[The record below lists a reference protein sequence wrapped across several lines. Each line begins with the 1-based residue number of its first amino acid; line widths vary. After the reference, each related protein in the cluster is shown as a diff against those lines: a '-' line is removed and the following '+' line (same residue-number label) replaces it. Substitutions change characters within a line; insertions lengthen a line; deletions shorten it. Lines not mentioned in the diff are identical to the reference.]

1 MPLLY
6 CLQPAGAE
14 EEAVFNEAVYGKEK
28 LQPQQHL
35 LVQPQLG
42 AGGGA
47 AAQQRAPQAPHAQHG
62 PPAVP
67 LHPEQVVPQVRWGG
81 AVPVFCERSQ
91 WRQADTC
98 EHTGHLPWHAP
109 GCASSGYCLVIV
121 QQRSSHLMSTPPAH
135 LALVPPPRRRRWLC
149 CAR

>member
-1 MPLLY
+1 M
-6 CLQPAGAE
+6 
-14 EEAVFNEAVYGKEK
+14 FNEAVYGKEK

-67 LHPEQVVPQVRWGG
+67 LHPEQVVPQVRLG
-81 AVPVFCERSQ
+81 ACSCVLLVDLVAGRYLQ
-91 WRQADTC
+91 TC
-98 EHTGHLPWHAP
+98 W
-109 GCASSGYCLVIV
+109 
-121 QQRSSHLMSTPPAH
+121 PPA
-135 LALVPPPRRRRWLC
+135 LPVPWLCILWLLPSHRPAVNRASHVHPTCVPGPRCSSRRRRWPC